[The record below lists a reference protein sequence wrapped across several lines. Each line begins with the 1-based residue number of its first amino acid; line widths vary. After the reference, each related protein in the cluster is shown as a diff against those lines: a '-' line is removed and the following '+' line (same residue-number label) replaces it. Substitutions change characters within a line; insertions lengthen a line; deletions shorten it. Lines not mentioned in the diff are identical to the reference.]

1 MLSCSVMTPWTVA
14 YQVPMSMGFP
24 RQEFW
29 NGLQFPSPG
38 DLPDP
43 RIKSTSLGSPARQA
57 DSLFVFLQITVNL
70 CSSPFRRLKMPP
82 SQCLFFQLF
91 ILF

>member
-1 MLSCSVMTPWTVA
+1 MISYSVMTPWTVA
-14 YQVPMSMGFP
+14 YQVPLSMGFP

-43 RIKSTSLGSPARQA
+43 RIKPTSLGSPARQA
-57 DSLFVFLQITVNL
+57 DSLFVCISANN
-70 CSSPFRRLKMPP
+70 
-82 SQCLFFQLF
+82 SQSLFST
-91 ILF
+91 